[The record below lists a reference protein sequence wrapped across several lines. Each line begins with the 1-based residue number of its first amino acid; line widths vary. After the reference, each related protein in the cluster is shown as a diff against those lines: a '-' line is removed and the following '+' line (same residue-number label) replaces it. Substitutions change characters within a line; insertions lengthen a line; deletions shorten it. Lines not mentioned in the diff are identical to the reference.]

1 MFGKKPQKTEPD
13 EQEANIRL
21 FINDVLA
28 AIDNNAPC
36 FKTITIECEKRWS
49 DNDDNENILIV
60 DADDKKLKYNYAK
73 HGFAVPSNEAKKRL
87 AVEIAQKYNGVWFED
102 TIDDSEGSVTIKWI
116 RIIRY
121 RIIAHE
127 ALDKMNGEKRY
138 KDSLRK
144 C

>member
-13 EQEANIRL
+13 EKEANISL

-28 AIDNNAPC
+28 AIDNNAPR
-36 FKTITIECEKRWS
+36 FKTITMECQKRWS
-49 DNDDNENILIV
+49 NNDDYENILIV

-87 AVEIAQKYNGVWFED
+87 AVEIAKKYSGVWFED
-102 TIDDSEGSVTIKWI
+102 TIDDSEGSVSIKWI
-116 RIIRY
+116 RIICY

-127 ALDKMNGEKRY
+127 ALDKINAEKRY
-138 KDSLRK
+138 KDSLRN